1 MADLVRDDAPDE
13 KSRTST
19 MRSLERALDLLD
31 ALARH
36 DGPVRLADLSRATGL
51 HRATALRILTTL
63 QHRDYVSSDGT
74 GYRMGVA
81 LLPGAHAFL
90 VNDTVSTAAKPV
102 LQELAAITGLT
113 ASYHVRSGLDRIV
126 VARVEGAD
134 PLRYQLPIGQRLPLY
149 LGGGKVIAAWMDA
162 DERRGLVEAVAPMR
176 NAQGREI
183 TAEAFEEE
191 LDEVRERGYTLT
203 VDERAIG
210 TAGASVPVLSR
221 TGVLLGVVTL
231 SGPSEK
237 NTAEAMERWVPEL
250 RRAANALAA
259 AQARST

>member
-1 MADLVRDDAPDE
+1 MTEPASTEGRDE
-13 KSRTST
+13 KSRAST
-19 MRSLERALDLLD
+19 MRSLDRAMDLLD

-36 DGPVRLADLSRATGL
+36 QGPMRLADLARATGL

-63 QHRDYVSSDGT
+63 HQRDYVSSDGT

-81 LLPGAHAFL
+81 FLPGAHAFL
-90 VNDTVSTAAKPV
+90 VSDTISKAAQPV

-126 VARVEGAD
+126 VARVEGTD
-134 PLRYQLPIGQRLPLY
+134 PLRYQLPIGQRLPLF
-149 LGGGKVIAAWMDA
+149 LGGGKIIAAWMDA
-162 DERRGLVEAVAPMR
+162 DERRRLVDAVSPMR

-183 TAEAFEEE
+183 TPAELMEE
-191 LDEVRERGYTLT
+191 LDATRRRGYTIT

-210 TAGASVPVLSR
+210 TAGASVPVLGR
-221 TGVLLGVVTL
+221 GDTLLGVVTL

-237 NTAEAMERWVPEL
+237 NSADAVEHWVPEL
-250 RRAANALAA
+250 RRAATALAA
-259 AQARST
+259 AHARST